1 MWDIYVFWKEHFME
15 KFVDLVDEVI
25 LKPRDIRKI
34 ENKKKLKV
42 LLKKASLEGR
52 KYTLVDLAKDL
63 GVTNTTV
70 ARYIKELKKE
80 EK

>member
-1 MWDIYVFWKEHFME
+1 ME

-34 ENKKKLKV
+34 ENKKRLKV

>member
-1 MWDIYVFWKEHFME
+1 ME

>member
-1 MWDIYVFWKEHFME
+1 ME

-25 LKPRDIRKI
+25 LKLRDIRKI

>member
-1 MWDIYVFWKEHFME
+1 ME

-34 ENKKKLKV
+34 ENKEKLKV

>member
-1 MWDIYVFWKEHFME
+1 ME

-52 KYTLVDLAKDL
+52 KYTLVDLARDL

>member
-1 MWDIYVFWKEHFME
+1 MFFRKERFME

>member
-1 MWDIYVFWKEHFME
+1 ME

-34 ENKKKLKV
+34 DNKKKLKV

>member
-1 MWDIYVFWKEHFME
+1 MFFWKEHFME